1 MPCRPRRRSA
11 PSARDVRRLVASLL
25 GPSAASPR
33 DVAASSPP
41 LDQTSIA
48 SRGAFAWCPRVESAN
63 VRTGRSIA
71 SRDGRMPN
79 VEFEGSRSR
88 VTVKVGG
95 RNWSESFRCLAASSR
110 RKMQPYQL
118 AGRQECGVFL
128 SVYLLTVPIND
139 LSRASELTVN
149 RATTP
154 ASSISFSNQFARM
167 ACNPHKENGATN
179 SARLGSRSFVS
190 YIRSLASFAATDE
203 ECR

>member
-1 MPCRPRRRSA
+1 V
-11 PSARDVRRLVASLL
+11 PSSREREL
-25 GPSAASPR
+25 
-33 DVAASSPP
+33 
-41 LDQTSIA
+41 QT
-48 SRGAFAWCPRVESAN
+48 R
-63 VRTGRSIA
+63 RSIA
-71 SRDGRMPN
+71 SRDGGCQMKN
-79 VEFEGSRSR
+79 LKAAALESRLR
-88 VTVKVGG
+88 WAAG
-95 RNWSESFRCLAASSR
+95 SESFRCLAASSR